1 MISLYQAFAQK
12 HFEVPS
18 QDCLVN
24 AFHFQEPR
32 RGVGP
37 SEDFEHDTADQV
49 HAKHE
54 GAALSLRDR
63 GREA

>member
-18 QDCLVN
+18 NDCFVN
-24 AFHFQEPR
+24 ASHFQEPR
-32 RGVGP
+32 VRVGARVD
-37 SEDFEHDTADQV
+37 SEHDTADQV
-49 HAKHE
+49 HAMHE